1 MCISTEHT
9 QEWVAAKKD
18 PASDKYLTFVNIAVF
33 VICASMHSLS
43 NAPNVQ
49 QMCNI
54 IVKM

>member
-33 VICASMHSLS
+33 VICASMHSLP

-49 QMCNI
+49 QMYNI